1 MKRIILEKVSKKFR
15 IGFTKNQTALARV
28 ASTLSGRE
36 PKKDLW
42 ALKDVSLTVD
52 SGTILGILGE
62 NGSGKST
69 LLRVIAGIYPAD
81 GGAIETNGKIISLI
95 GLNIGLQ
102 DRLSMKD
109 NISLCCSLFGLSQK
123 TIGERYK
130 EIIEFSELEDFENT
144 KLYQFSSGMLQRL
157 AFSMAIHCNP
167 EILLLDEIFEVGD
180 EHFKKKSTETLKK
193 LVEKGAT
200 ILLVTHE
207 LWMIQKYCDKAIW
220 MEEGKIKEYD
230 DTTSVINNYRA
241 KRPVNAT

>member
-1 MKRIILEKVSKKFR
+1 MKKIILDQVSKKFR

-36 PKKDLW
+36 PQKELW
-42 ALKDVSLTVD
+42 ALKDVTLTVD

-69 LLRVIAGIYPAD
+69 LLRVIAGIYQAD
-81 GGAIETNGKIISLI
+81 GGAIKTNGKIISLI

-102 DRLSMKD
+102 DRLTMKD
-109 NISLCCSLFGLSQK
+109 NIHLCCSMFGLSRK
-123 TIGERYK
+123 TIRERFD
-130 EIIEFSELEDFENT
+130 EIVDYAELNEFTNT

-193 LVEKGAT
+193 LVGKGAT

-220 MEEGKIKEYD
+220 MEEGKIKRHGNTED
-230 DTTSVINNYRA
+230 VIPNYLQQ
-241 KRPVNAT
+241 KPVNAT